1 VIDWT
6 IAAWLHCERSSRS
19 IETRVAERSDS
30 IRFAATLFC
39 DAQAATVFVA
49 HELCDPG
56 MPGSNLE
63 FPSSI
68 AIKFEVA
75 AVSDKSIAI
84 RVNMLGSLRS
94 MVDRELASDF
104 VHETA
109 EADSGLVSNRKQPL
123 LNSSKGK
130 IDAID

>member
-1 VIDWT
+1 M
-6 IAAWLHCERSSRS
+6 
-19 IETRVAERSDS
+19 
-30 IRFAATLFC
+30 
-39 DAQAATVFVA
+39 FVA
-49 HELCDPG
+49 HEFGDPG